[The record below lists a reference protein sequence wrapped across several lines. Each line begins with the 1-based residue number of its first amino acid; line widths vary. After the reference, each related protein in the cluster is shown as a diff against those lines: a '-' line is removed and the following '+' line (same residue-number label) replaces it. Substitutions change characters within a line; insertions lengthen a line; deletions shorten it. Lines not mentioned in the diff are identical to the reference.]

1 MSTVN
6 SAINGTVVVI
16 MMAVVVKGTSSFFI
30 FCNTVVAFIQRH
42 RAGRQAGRRPV
53 DDGGEVAIVT
63 RGKPPCRLSNK
74 TKPLVG
80 LPSCLAR

>member
-16 MMAVVVKGTSSFFI
+16 MTAVVVKGTSSFFI

-42 RAGRQAGRRPV
+42 RAGRRPV

-74 TKPLVG
+74 TKPLAG